1 MDDIIIVL
9 PMVVED
15 TTTIE
20 DDTTTIDDDTMTIDD
35 DTMTIVDDTMAIA
48 DDTMT
53 IADDTMMIVEEMSDG
68 GEVVAMIGEQSIE
81 KEEVVP
87 TREVPRPPPT
97 KTMWTTASDIFPT
110 TDRGHCWDRD
120 TKL

>member
-9 PMVVED
+9 PMVTDD

-20 DDTTTIDDDTMTIDD
+20 DDM
-35 DTMTIVDDTMAIA
+35 
-48 DDTMT
+48 MT
-53 IADDTMMIVEEMSDG
+53 IADVMMMVDDTVIIVEEMSDG
-68 GEVVAMIGEQSIE
+68 GEVVAMIGEQSI
-81 KEEVVP
+81 EEVVP